1 MCQNM
6 IVILPW
12 KKKDVKSSGT
22 LENRGWTLAL
32 FAICFLSN
40 RCGNTLGT
48 ITHTYLLTWLN
59 TWGANTQGKFVWSD
73 MIKRGCNEKETKEE
87 KKKSDFIFIFGT
99 EMHCHLS
106 EMSKQTSTR
115 GRRRRRRRQS
125 MSSLLSWVLVI
136 YIFNYQGLFWTNIFS
151 LTSFI
156 TVSAQQRHSAHW
168 NTPGLYWAPLATSEP
183 MMSSWWMSQQ
193 DGDQQVCETRSTA
206 GRDVVCRTW
215 T

>member
-1 MCQNM
+1 M
-6 IVILPW
+6 
-12 KKKDVKSSGT
+12 KSSGT

-32 FAICFLSN
+32 FAICFLTN
-40 RCGNTLGT
+40 WCGNTLGT

-87 KKKSDFIFIFGT
+87 KKIWFYLHFRHWNALPPLWNVQTNIHQRKTQKKKET
-99 EMHCHLS
+99 EYVIVVV
-106 EMSKQTSTR
+106 MSA
-115 GRRRRRRRQS
+115 GD
-125 MSSLLSWVLVI
+125 I
-136 YIFNYQGLFWTNIFS
+136 YFFNYQGLFRTNIFS

-193 DGDQQVCETRSTA
+193 DGDQQVCETRSAA

>member
-87 KKKSDFIFIFGT
+87 KKNLILFSFSALKCTATSLKCPSKHPPEEDAEEEEDRVCHRCCHECWWYIFLITRAYFEQT
-99 EMHCHLS
+99 SSHSHLS
-106 EMSKQTSTR
+106 
-115 GRRRRRRRQS
+115 
-125 MSSLLSWVLVI
+125 
-136 YIFNYQGLFWTNIFS
+136 
-151 LTSFI
+151 
-156 TVSAQQRHSAHW
+156 
-168 NTPGLYWAPLATSEP
+168 
-183 MMSSWWMSQQ
+183 
-193 DGDQQVCETRSTA
+193 
-206 GRDVVCRTW
+206 
-215 T
+215 